1 MRDIQHVLIFTIPG
15 KPKAKARPRVTRSG
29 HAYTPSETIEYE
41 NLVRMA
47 FTTEYPDW
55 KPSDLHVCASI
66 IAFFEIPKSFSKK
79 KKSEIF
85 FGKLYPTK
93 KPDAD
98 NIAKSILD
106 SLNGI
111 AYHDDSQ
118 VVKLNVTKQYSEY
131 TRVEVML
138 TFDEKI

>member
-1 MRDIQHVLIFTIPG
+1 MTDNRLIFTIPG
-15 KPKAKARPRVTRSG
+15 NPKAKARPRVTRSG
-29 HAYTPSETIEYE
+29 HAYTPAQTIEYE
-41 NLVRMA
+41 NLVRMS
-47 FTTEYPDW
+47 FVSEWPEW
-55 KPSDLHVCASI
+55 KPSDLHVHASI

-79 KKSEIF
+79 KRIDISV
-85 FGKLYPTK
+85 GKLYPTK

-118 VVKLNVTKQYSEY
+118 VVELNVTKLYSEY
-131 TRVEVML
+131 PRVEVML
-138 TFDEKI
+138 IFGEEI